1 MRVFLK
7 IQVPGPMKTW
17 KKKDKR
23 RLQKWICIIPL
34 DSVIFIKYIKYW
46 ALYTFSLKNRELIYT
61 LMYYLIDEVVWKRN
75 ERKEGSNI
83 KFCLV
88 FLLSKLFCLNLLIRK
103 LKQKRIPKCKSPK
116 SHCQIKRNLQSVLQS
131 HCCLGKLWFKFVTI
145 TNENIFLQSFEIS
158 QLVLSILSPFK
169 KLWAELC
176 F

>member
-61 LMYYLIDEVVWKRN
+61 LMYYLIDEVVWKRK

-83 KFCLV
+83 KFCLA
-88 FLLSKLFCLNLLIRK
+88 FLLSKLFCL
-103 LKQKRIPKCKSPK
+103 KSPTREIK
-116 SHCQIKRNLQSVLQS
+116 TKQDSKMQIKVSLSN
-131 HCCLGKLWFKFVTI
+131 KEKFTI
-145 TNENIFLQSFEIS
+145 GFTKSLLFR
-158 QLVLSILSPFK
+158 
-169 KLWAELC
+169 
-176 F
+176 

>member
-1 MRVFLK
+1 
-7 IQVPGPMKTW
+7 MKTW

-88 FLLSKLFCLNLLIRK
+88 FLLSKLFCLNLLLRK

-131 HCCLGKLWFKFVTI
+131 HCCLGKLWLKFVNYHQWKYFSAIIWSFSISTEYTEVI
-145 TNENIFLQSFEIS
+145 QKIMGGNMFLKI
-158 QLVLSILSPFK
+158 K
-169 KLWAELC
+169 TK
-176 F
+176 